1 MEKDLVSVII
11 AAYNAEPYLSRCLD
25 SVLNQTYRNIEVIV
39 IDDASTDNTLS
50 ILKAY
55 ATKDSRI
62 TVLKM
67 EKNSGAPAA
76 RNKGKA
82 VAKGAFV
89 TTIDADDAIAEDA
102 IESSVKEMK
111 NNPELD
117 VVIYS
122 VIRIEQETGKRTPF
136 PINKNVPN
144 RPMTGEEACYWSLQW
159 DIPGFSLTRSPLEL
173 DMQEETTYGQYGDE
187 TTTHLLFLKARKV
200 MIGKGVYYYYQ
211 NPASYTKKVSYK
223 RFEILECRLSMKR
236 HLVNLGADSKLIKRY
251 EVKRWRDLIGSC
263 FLYWKNKKAFT
274 EEERCNI
281 EKRLQD
287 NYATFR
293 FANLP
298 ITEAL
303 KPRFVMLP
311 TFKLFYLQLCCVF
324 KLGLIHTDH

>member
-1 MEKDLVSVII
+1 MEKDLVSIII
-11 AAYNAEPYLSRCLD
+11 AAYNAEPYISRCLD

-50 ILKAY
+50 IIEAY
-55 ATKDSRI
+55 ATKDYRI
-62 TVLKM
+62 TSLRM

-76 RNKGKA
+76 RNKGKS

-89 TTIDADDAIAEDA
+89 TTIDADDAIADDT
-102 IESSVKEMK
+102 IESSVKEMNK
-111 NNPELD
+111 DPELD

-122 VIRIEQETGKRTPF
+122 VIRVDQKTGKRNPF
-136 PINKNVPN
+136 RINKKVPD
-144 RPMTGEEACYWSLQW
+144 RPLTGEEACYWSLQW

-200 MIGKGVYYYYQ
+200 ILGNGVYYYYQ
-211 NPASYTKKVSYK
+211 VPSSYTKKISYK
-223 RFEILECRLSMKR
+223 RFEILECRLSMKK
-236 HLVNLGADSKLIKRY
+236 HLVNLDADNKLIKRY

-263 FLYWKNKKAFT
+263 FLYWKYSNSFT
-274 EEERCNI
+274 EKEKNNI
-281 EKRLQD
+281 EKRLEK
-287 NYATFR
+287 NYSTFH
-293 FANLP
+293 FTDLP

-311 TFKLFYLQLCCVF
+311 TFKLFYFQLCCVF
-324 KLGLIHTDH
+324 KLGLIHADC

>member
-1 MEKDLVSVII
+1 MEKDLVSIII

-50 ILKAY
+50 ILEAY
-55 ATKDSRI
+55 ATKDSRMTI
-62 TVLKM
+62 LKM

-76 RNKGKA
+76 RNKGKS

-89 TTIDADDAIAEDA
+89 TTIDADDAIADDM
-102 IESSVKEMK
+102 IESSVKEMNK
-111 NNPELD
+111 DPELD

-122 VIRIEQETGKRTPF
+122 VIRIDQKTGKRNPF
-136 PINKNVPN
+136 RINKNVPN

-200 MIGKGVYYYYQ
+200 MLGKGVYYYYQ
-211 NPASYTKKVSYK
+211 VPSSYTKKISYK
-223 RFEILECRLSMKR
+223 RFEILECRLSTKQ
-236 HLVNLGADSKLIKRY
+236 HLVDLGADSKLIKRY

-263 FLYWKNKKAFT
+263 YLYWKNRNSFT
-274 EEERCNI
+274 EDEKNNI
-281 EKRLQD
+281 EKRLEN
-287 NYATFR
+287 NYSTFH
-293 FANLP
+293 FADLP

-311 TFKLFYLQLCCVF
+311 SFRLFYLQLCGVF
-324 KLGLIHTDH
+324 KLGLIHTEC

>member
-1 MEKDLVSVII
+1 MEKDLVSIII
-11 AAYNAEPYLSRCLD
+11 AAYNAEPYISRCLD

-50 ILKAY
+50 IIEAY
-55 ATKDSRI
+55 AAKDFRI
-62 TVLKM
+62 TLLRM

-76 RNKGKA
+76 RNKGKS

-89 TTIDADDAIAEDA
+89 TTIDADDAIADDT

-111 NNPELD
+111 IDPEVD

-122 VIRIEQETGKRTPF
+122 VIRINQETGKRTPF
-136 PINKNVPN
+136 RINKNVPN

-200 MIGKGVYYYYQ
+200 VLGNGKYYYYQ

-223 RFEILECRLSMKR
+223 RFEILECRLSMKQ
-236 HLVNLGADSKLIKRY
+236 HLVNLGAGSKLIKRY

-263 FLYWKNKKAFT
+263 FLYWKNSNSFT
-274 EEERCNI
+274 EKERNNI
-281 EKRLQD
+281 EKRLEN
-287 NYATFR
+287 NYSTFH
-293 FANLP
+293 FADIP

-311 TFKLFYLQLCCVF
+311 TFRLFYLQLCCVF
-324 KLGLIHTDH
+324 KLGLIHTEV

>member
-1 MEKDLVSVII
+1 MEKDLVSIII
-11 AAYNAEPYLSRCLD
+11 AAYNAEPYISRCLD

-50 ILKAY
+50 IIEAF

-62 TVLKM
+62 TSLRM

-76 RNKGKA
+76 RNKGKS
-82 VAKGAFV
+82 VAKGTFV
-89 TTIDADDAIAEDA
+89 TTIDADDAIADDA
-102 IESSVKEMK
+102 IECSVKEMNK
-111 NNPELD
+111 DQELD

-122 VIRIEQETGKRTPF
+122 VIRVDQKTGKSTPF

-200 MIGKGVYYYYQ
+200 VLGNGKYYYYQ
-211 NPASYTKKVSYK
+211 VPSSYTKKISYK
-223 RFEILECRLSMKR
+223 RFEILECRLSMKK

-263 FLYWKNKKAFT
+263 FLYWKNRNSFT
-274 EEERCNI
+274 EEERKNI
-281 EKRLQD
+281 ERRLEN
-287 NYATFR
+287 NYSTFH
-293 FANLP
+293 FADFP

-311 TFKLFYLQLCCVF
+311 SFRLFYLQLCCVF
-324 KLGLIHTDH
+324 KLGLIHTEC